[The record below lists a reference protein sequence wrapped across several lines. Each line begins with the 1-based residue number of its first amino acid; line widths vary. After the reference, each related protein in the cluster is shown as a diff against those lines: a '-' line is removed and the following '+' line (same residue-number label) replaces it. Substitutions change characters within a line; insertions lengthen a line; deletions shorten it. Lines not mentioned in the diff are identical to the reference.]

1 MYSDHLVLTTFNEM
15 LKTQQLGKAAAPNEI
30 WDEIDSTNSRAL
42 LLANEGAPHGVV
54 VAARMQSAGRGRQG
68 RTWVSP
74 PDAGLYISFL
84 LRPQVA
90 LTELPLISLATGSAV
105 ARAVHSACGLEVGL
119 KWVNDVI
126 ADGRKLGGI
135 LAEMSRSKALIIGI
149 GLNVRAVERPAELA
163 GRAVAIEELV
173 AAPVDV
179 NLLAANLTW
188 EMEQSYSL
196 LCRGER
202 TMILDEWKQKSVTLG
217 KNVRALVGGAQEVE
231 GVAVDLA
238 RDGALL
244 VRTTGGDVALHAGE
258 VTIRN
263 VDGSYV

>member
-1 MYSDHLVLTTFNEM
+1 MYSDHLVLTTFDEM
-15 LKTQQLGKAAAPNEI
+15 LKTSQLGKSSAPNEV

-54 VAARMQSAGRGRQG
+54 VAARMQTAGRGRQG

-135 LAEMSRSKALIIGI
+135 LAEMSSSKALVIGI
-149 GLNVRAVERPAELA
+149 GLNVRAVQRPPELA
-163 GRAVAIEELV
+163 NKAVAIEDLV
-173 AAPVDV
+173 ATPVNV
-179 NLLAANLTW
+179 NLLAANLAW
-188 EMEQSYSL
+188 ELEQSYNL

-202 TMILDEWKQKSVTLG
+202 TMIIDEWKRKSVTLG
-217 KNVRALVGGAQEVE
+217 KTIRVVGGGTGEIE
-231 GVAVDLA
+231 GLAVDLA
-238 RDGALL
+238 RDGALI
-244 VRTTGGDVALHAGE
+244 VRTASGDHELHAGE
-258 VTIRN
+258 ISIRN
-263 VDGSYV
+263 ADGSYA